1 MNLAERLDDLAL
13 ADTLCLITN
22 NYYYCAIEKYLSHV
36 KCRPSDRQLI

>member
-13 ADTLCLITN
+13 ADTLCLIRN
-22 NYYYCAIEKYLSHV
+22 NYYCAIEKYLSHV